1 MHMIFVRSY
10 FQKLHL
16 ITLLDFKT
24 YIPELH
30 VYLFIKHRT
39 TVFRRKNKMIEQ
51 HCNIMTLVDILTHPP
66 SLAASGGEF
75 DPQRLKTFTP
85 KLASYT
91 LHALTRKS
99 SSIKRYLITSTNTQN
114 MRAFSL
120 HAPDDMRFYCSLLRR
135 NKIVLHDTS
144 IREDTLG
151 SGIRL
156 MN

>member
-1 MHMIFVRSY
+1 MIFVRSY
-10 FQKLHL
+10 LQKLHL

-75 DPQRLKTFTP
+75 DPQRLKTFKP
-85 KLASYT
+85 KLASCTHKKVIIDKTISDY
-91 LHALTRKS
+91 LNQYAKHA
-99 SSIKRYLITSTNTQN
+99 
-114 MRAFSL
+114 
-120 HAPDDMRFYCSLLRR
+120 
-135 NKIVLHDTS
+135 
-144 IREDTLG
+144 
-151 SGIRL
+151 GILVARPR
-156 MN
+156 